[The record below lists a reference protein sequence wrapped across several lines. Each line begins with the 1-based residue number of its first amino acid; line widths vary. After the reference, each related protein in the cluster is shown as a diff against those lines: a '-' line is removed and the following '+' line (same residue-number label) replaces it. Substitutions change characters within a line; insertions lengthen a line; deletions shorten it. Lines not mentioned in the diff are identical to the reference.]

1 MNSTLNPAVRPLSVK
16 LNAFTDGDLAFKEE
30 LIQLMIGNLC
40 ELQAS
45 IKGSDAF
52 EKILHKIKSTLTII
66 DDERINSLIAEIK
79 LARASSRELGSMAK
93 ADQLFQLIE
102 GLIKD
107 LNDEASI
114 QKAS

>member
-1 MNSTLNPAVRPLSVK
+1 MNSTFNPAIRSLSDK
-16 LNAFTDGDLAFKEE
+16 LNAFTEGDLAFKEE
-30 LIQLMIGNLC
+30 LIQLMIGNLR

-45 IKGSDAF
+45 IKHSDTF
-52 EKILHKIKSTLTII
+52 EKILHKVKSTLTIL
-66 DDERINSLIAEIK
+66 DDKGINSLIAEIK
-79 LARASSRELGSMAK
+79 HARGSSRELGSMAK

-107 LNDEASI
+107 LDNEASI